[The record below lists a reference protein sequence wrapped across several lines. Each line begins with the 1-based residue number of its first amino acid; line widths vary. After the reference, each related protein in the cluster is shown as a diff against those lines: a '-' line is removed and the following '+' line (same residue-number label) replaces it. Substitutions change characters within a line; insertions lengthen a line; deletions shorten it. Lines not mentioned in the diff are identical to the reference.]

1 MSDLSKESLLRDFAR
16 RPAPAS
22 VINQVFAALFR
33 LETRFVTALYLQRM
47 TILALVTISIIVAL
61 DISANVGALLDSAAE
76 PQASGDLGRIIYYAM
91 LRVSFVTPSV
101 LLFAGIW
108 GVVWAEYTLAT
119 SNERIMLF
127 SCGRAYIPSLAPALI
142 VGLIVGS
149 IHFAVAG
156 FVKPATVE
164 LEATTTHRSYGLK
177 FDRPAQSGEEWF
189 AGSNFI
195 ARARVKL
202 ADDVSLNDVYV
213 FDYGESGDLQY
224 IVRAASAR
232 PSPEPGYWTFYSGT
246 VSYFSTLSDATGSNR
261 PALNENRF
269 ETLETDFALSPLW
282 VENIGIL
289 PILLPQNVLTEL
301 IDQGDLVPN
310 LYKYEMTVYERY
322 ASILY
327 CVVTMLL
334 TAHLAMTRFSS
345 GMMPYRA
352 LSVALVGFGAYF
364 LFSVTLMLGHH
375 GYISTRFSAWIIPVI
390 ALIILCRATY
400 SYMRGAAVRW

>member
-1 MSDLSKESLLRDFAR
+1 MLRDFAG
-16 RPAPAS
+16 RPTPAS
-22 VINQVFAALFR
+22 LTRRVLAALFR
-33 LETRFVTALYLQRM
+33 IETRFVTTLYLQRI

-61 DISANVGALLDSAAE
+61 DISANVGALLDSASE
-76 PQASGDLGRIIYYAM
+76 QEASGDLGRIIYYAL
-91 LRVSFVTPSV
+91 LRVSFVTPAV

-119 SNERIMLF
+119 SNERVMLF
-127 SCGRAYIPSLAPALI
+127 NCGRSYIPSLAPALI
-142 VGLIVGS
+142 AGLMVGA
-149 IHFAVAG
+149 IHFAFAG

-164 LEATTTHRSYGLK
+164 IEAKTTHRSYGLK

-202 ADDVSLNDVYV
+202 ADDVTLNDVYV
-213 FDYGESGDLQY
+213 FDYGENGDLQY
-224 IVRAASAR
+224 IIRAASAR
-232 PSPEPGYWTFYSGT
+232 PAQQSGYWAFSSGT
-246 VSYFSTLSDATGSNR
+246 VSYFSTLSDAAGSDR
-261 PALNENRF
+261 QALNETRF
-269 ETLETDFALSPLW
+269 DTLESELALSPLW

-289 PILLPQNVLTEL
+289 PILLPQDVLTEL
-301 IDQGDLVPN
+301 LEHGDLVPN

-327 CVVTMLL
+327 CLVTMLL

-352 LSVALVGFGAYF
+352 LSVALVGFAAYF

-375 GYISTRFSAWIIPVI
+375 GYISTLISAWIIPVV
-390 ALIILCRATY
+390 ALILVSKATY
-400 SYMRGAAVRW
+400 DYVTGTAAR